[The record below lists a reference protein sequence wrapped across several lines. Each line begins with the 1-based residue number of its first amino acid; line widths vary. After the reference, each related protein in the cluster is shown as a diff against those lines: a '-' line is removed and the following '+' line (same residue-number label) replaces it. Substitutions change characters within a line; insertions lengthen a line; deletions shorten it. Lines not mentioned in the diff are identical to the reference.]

1 MHTETLWFPRSID
14 GASASP
20 RPDLGPANVAR
31 MLRDERRAEREA
43 AMSTTAMIV
52 MEPGSEWPGQ
62 VGDFTNLV
70 AFTHGCEEL
79 LRRTQEKLGL
89 LQRHKQSVRVAVL
102 ACNVAT
108 DDVHSGLRAQLA
120 RSLLGAV
127 ARTTCGRLILSAGAA
142 APRELLKELLALT
155 ESLAQE
161 VRGTSATVSLRVGEA
176 PVGIAT

>member
-1 MHTETLWFPRSID
+1 M
-14 GASASP
+14 
-20 RPDLGPANVAR
+20 
-31 MLRDERRAEREA
+31 REA

-62 VGDFTNLV
+62 IGDFTNVV

-102 ACNVAT
+102 ACSADT
-108 DDVHSGLRAQLA
+108 DDMHAGLRAQLA

-127 ARTTCGRLILSAGAA
+127 AGTTCGRLVLSAGAR
-142 APRELLKELLALT
+142 APRELLQALLALAET
-155 ESLAQE
+155 LARE
-161 VRGTSATVSLRVGEA
+161 VRGTSATVSLRVGEGPLGA
-176 PVGIAT
+176 AR